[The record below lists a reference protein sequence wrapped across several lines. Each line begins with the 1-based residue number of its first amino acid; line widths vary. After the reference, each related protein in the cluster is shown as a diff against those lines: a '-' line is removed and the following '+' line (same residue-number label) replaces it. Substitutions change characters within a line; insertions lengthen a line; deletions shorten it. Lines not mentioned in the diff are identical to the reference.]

1 MSLVK
6 EFKEFAIKGNVIEL
20 SVAVVIGAAFGG
32 IINSLVADI
41 ITPLIL
47 APATK
52 AAGVA
57 DIDKLAW
64 GAVHYGKS
72 LAAIIQFVLIA
83 FVLFLVIKG
92 VNKIKAKQASEKA
105 SEKAALSTTD
115 TLLVEIRDLL
125 KNKILYCDSCHF

>member
-1 MSLVK
+1 MSIIK

-72 LAAIIQFVLIA
+72 LAAIIQFILIA
-83 FVLFLVIKG
+83 FVLFLVIKA
-92 VNKIKAKQASEKA
+92 VNKVKERQAKEVATEKK
-105 SEKAALSTTD
+105 STSSTDALLT
-115 TLLVEIRDLL
+115 EIRDLL
-125 KNKILYCDSCHF
+125 KK

>member
-1 MSLVK
+1 MGWVK
-6 EFKEFAIKGNVIEL
+6 EFKDFAIKGNVIEL

-32 IINSLVADI
+32 IVSSLVEDI

-47 APATK
+47 TPAIK

-64 GAVHYGKS
+64 GAVKYGKS
-72 LAAIIQFVLIA
+72 LAAIIQFVFIA

-92 VNKIKAKQASEKA
+92 VNKVKERQA
-105 SEKAALSTTD
+105 AADKLENDIPKISSTD
-115 TLLVEIRDLL
+115 QLLTEIRDVL
-125 KNKILYCDSCHF
+125 KSK

>member
-1 MSLVK
+1 MGWVK
-6 EFKEFAIKGNVIEL
+6 EFKDFAIKGNVIEL

-32 IINSLVADI
+32 IVSSLVEDI

-47 APATK
+47 TPAIK

-64 GAVHYGKS
+64 GAVKYGKS
-72 LAAIIQFVLIA
+72 LAAIIQFVFIA

-92 VNKIKAKQASEKA
+92 VNKIKEKQAEADKLENEIPKIS
-105 SEKAALSTTD
+105 STD
-115 TLLVEIRDLL
+115 QLLMEIRDVL
-125 KNKILYCDSCHF
+125 KSK

>member
-1 MSLVK
+1 MSLIK

-32 IINSLVADI
+32 IINSLVADV

-72 LAAIIQFVLIA
+72 LAAIIQFILIA
-83 FVLFLVIKG
+83 FVLFLVINA
-92 VNKIKAKQASEKA
+92 VNKVKERQAKEDASENKVI
-105 SEKAALSTTD
+105 SSTD
-115 TLLVEIRDLL
+115 TLLAEIRDLL
-125 KNKILYCDSCHF
+125 KK

>member
-1 MSLVK
+1 MGWIK
-6 EFKEFAIKGNVIEL
+6 EFKDFAIKGNVIEL

-32 IINSLVADI
+32 IVSSLVEDI

-47 APATK
+47 TPAIQ

-64 GAVHYGKS
+64 GAVKYGKS
-72 LAAIIQFVLIA
+72 LAAIIQFVFIA

-92 VNKIKAKQASEKA
+92 VNKVKEKQA
-105 SEKAALSTTD
+105 AADKLEDSIPKISSTD
-115 TLLVEIRDLL
+115 QLLTEIRDAL
-125 KNKILYCDSCHF
+125 KK

>member
-1 MSLVK
+1 MGWIK
-6 EFKEFAIKGNVIEL
+6 EFKDFAIKGNVIEL

-32 IINSLVADI
+32 IVSSLVEDI

-47 APATK
+47 TPAIK

-64 GAVHYGKS
+64 GAVKYGKS
-72 LAAIIQFVLIA
+72 LAAIIQFICIA

-92 VNKIKAKQASEKA
+92 VNKIKQKQA
-105 SEKAALSTTD
+105 AADKVANENPPLSSTD
-115 TLLVEIRDLL
+115 QLLSEIRDLL
-125 KNKILYCDSCHF
+125 KK

>member
-1 MSLVK
+1 MGWIK
-6 EFKEFAIKGNVIEL
+6 EFKDFAIKGNVIEL

-32 IINSLVADI
+32 IVSSLVEDV

-47 APATK
+47 TPAIK

-64 GAVHYGKS
+64 GGVKYGKS
-72 LAAIIQFVLIA
+72 LAAIIQFVFIA

-92 VNKIKAKQASEKA
+92 VNKIKERQAAADKLAKDLPEI
-105 SEKAALSTTD
+105 STTD
-115 TLLVEIRDLL
+115 KLLTEIRDALNQNQS
-125 KNKILYCDSCHF
+125 KV

>member
-1 MSLVK
+1 MGWIK
-6 EFKEFAIKGNVIEL
+6 EFKDFAIKGNVIEL

-32 IINSLVADI
+32 IVSSLVEDI

-47 APATK
+47 TPAIK

-64 GAVHYGKS
+64 GAVKYGKS
-72 LAAIIQFVLIA
+72 LAAIIQFVFIA

-92 VNKIKAKQASEKA
+92 VNKVKEKQA
-105 SEKAALSTTD
+105 AADKLDENIPQISNTD
-115 TLLVEIRDLL
+115 QLLMEIRDLL
-125 KNKILYCDSCHF
+125 KHQKSSSE